1 MAAGRRGTVQA
12 VGPGVLVLRKRHLDR
27 TGIVSIF
34 SLKKTSPAHEL
45 SGGSPG
51 KEVPVMVDKETRD
64 LARKEHR
71 EVMKPEKGFFS
82 PFEEMERWFEEA
94 FRRPFFAPSWM
105 PRLRIPD
112 VGTSYPSV
120 DIFEDGN
127 DVIVKA
133 ELPGMK
139 KEDIEVNI
147 SDDVIT
153 ISGEKKTEEKVEK
166 KVYYRLERSF
176 GSFTR
181 TLRLPAETRTD
192 RAKASFRDGILE
204 IRLPKTEEEVR
215 KVKKITV
222 E

>member
-1 MAAGRRGTVQA
+1 M
-12 VGPGVLVLRKRHLDR
+12 
-27 TGIVSIF
+27 S
-34 SLKKTSPAHEL
+34 
-45 SGGSPG
+45 
-51 KEVPVMVDKETRD
+51 DKETKE
-64 LARKEHR
+64 LAKKEHR
-71 EVMKPEKGFFS
+71 EIMRPERGFFS

-94 FRRPFFAPSWM
+94 FRRPFFAPSWL
-105 PRLRIPD
+105 PKIRLPEF
-112 VGTSYPSV
+112 GATYPTV

-127 DVIVKA
+127 EVVVKA

-166 KVYYRLERSF
+166 KDFYRLERSF

-181 TLRLPAETRTD
+181 TLQLPAEIQTD
-192 RAKASFRDGILE
+192 KAKASFKDGVLE
-204 IRLPKTEEEVR
+204 VRIPKTEAAVQ